1 MPTTPSGHEFKAWQ
15 TDVAMRCNNR
25 AWALS
30 VQPRSAVEDREMLD
44 AAHTSAYHWAQ
55 VGTELNRMRA
65 TMLLAEVHAVLGHGA
80 TAMSLATQMR
90 DYFVR
95 RNDTP
100 DWELAFAHAIHAHC
114 AHAAGN
120 LAIHRAAYQ
129 EAVAALAAV
138 ADEEDREIVAR
149 TFNQVPAPLRAS
161 GSDT

>member
-1 MPTTPSGHEFKAWQ
+1 VSTTPADPGFTEWQ
-15 TDVAMRCNNR
+15 TQVAMRCNNR

-30 VQPRSAVEDREMLD
+30 IRPRSVAEDREMLD

-65 TMLLAEVHAVLGHGA
+65 AMLLAEVHALLGHGS

-90 DYFVR
+90 DYFIGR
-95 RNDTP
+95 RDTP
-100 DWELAFAHAIHAHC
+100 DWELAFTHAVHAHC

-120 LAIHRAAYQ
+120 VAVHRSAYQ

-138 ADEEDREIVAR
+138 ADDEDREIVAR
-149 TFNQVPAPLRAS
+149 TFSQIPAP
-161 GSDT
+161 